1 MTIAATKLL
10 FIPALLVNTLK
21 SFPLPKWPFIN
32 LKKIMQLTKK
42 IFFFQRAT
50 KGIKSD
56 VYKKL
61 IAPFKNDMP
70 VSEVDGFS
78 RVCDDHKYAYIGR
91 DYWAKYFSSELSCQL
106 VQLPGT
112 YYLYTTAFIISKNNT
127 FKGLIN
133 WR

>member
-1 MTIAATKLL
+1 MAVHKLEENH
-10 FIPALLVNTLK
+10 AVKDKK
-21 SFPLPKWPFIN
+21 S
-32 LKKIMQLTKK
+32 
-42 IFFFQRAT
+42 FFFQLAT
-50 KGIKSD
+50 KGIESA

-70 VSEVDGFS
+70 VSDMDGFS

-91 DYWAKYFSSELSCQL
+91 GFVVKYYSWLFSCQV

-112 YYLYTTAFIISKNNT
+112 YYPHTTAFIISKNNP